1 MFCKFTKLIYIY
13 KMKQVSDI
21 EKQQIFTG
29 LALFDQLA
37 ERCIK
42 LSEMDVS
49 YLDYQNWMRHGLL
62 IQEQA
67 LEKNTQRKLTY
78 FEYLWIRIVDD
89 MNRYGIRYEVIR
101 NIKKELVDKTLE
113 KDLLA
118 EIHKQVDKIKQVEP
132 DAAQFIKDEEKQQ
145 TNKSKILEILSHI
158 SSPLHLILLYAVA
171 YKKQGALII
180 NHSGN
185 LHVEFD
191 DMDDNESELK
201 CSPHLCIPLSYM
213 TTNYLKIDDLDCCTQ
228 INKPLN
234 EKENKLIKIIRGR
247 KFGELESISIG
258 YKNGEMDLIKV
269 RELKRTVIE
278 SRLIDHIQK
287 GGYHNIEYKVQGGS
301 LVHFVNERVIKV

>member
-1 MFCKFTKLIYIY
+1 
-13 KMKQVSDI
+13 MKQVSDI
-21 EKQQIFTG
+21 EKEQILTG

-62 IQEQA
+62 IQEQE

-118 EIHKQVDKIKQVEP
+118 EIHKQVDKIKQLEP
-132 DAAQFIKDEEKQQ
+132 DAAQFINGEEKQQ

-158 SSPLHLILLYAVA
+158 SSPLHLILYYAVA

-191 DMDDNESELK
+191 DMDVNESELK
-201 CSPHLCIPLSYM
+201 CSHLCIPLSYM
-213 TTNYLKIDDLDCCTQ
+213 TTKYLKIDDLDCCTQ

-278 SRLIDHIQK
+278 SRL
-287 GGYHNIEYKVQGGS
+287 
-301 LVHFVNERVIKV
+301 

>member
-1 MFCKFTKLIYIY
+1 
-13 KMKQVSDI
+13 
-21 EKQQIFTG
+21 
-29 LALFDQLA
+29 
-37 ERCIK
+37 
-42 LSEMDVS
+42 
-49 YLDYQNWMRHGLL
+49 
-62 IQEQA
+62 
-67 LEKNTQRKLTY
+67 
-78 FEYLWIRIVDD
+78 

-132 DAAQFIKDEEKQQ
+132 DAAQFINDEEKQQ

-234 EKENKLIKIIRGR
+234 EKENK
-247 KFGELESISIG
+247 
-258 YKNGEMDLIKV
+258 
-269 RELKRTVIE
+269 
-278 SRLIDHIQK
+278 H
-287 GGYHNIEYKVQGGS
+287 
-301 LVHFVNERVIKV
+301 